1 MCRGNTNLKLHE
13 TPTKG
18 VWVEGLTECYVS
30 SADEALNIIEVGDKC
45 RSVAHTQVRL
55 DTPKSFF
62 GPRIGFPF
70 FLWPRNLGRFELDF
84 YGFLW
89 PRKLGCFE
97 NLAGLFS

>member
-45 RSVAHTQVRL
+45 RSVAHTQVRF
-55 DTPKSFF
+55 DTPKCFF
-62 GPRIGFPF
+62 GASNRLPF
-70 FLWPRNLGRFELDF
+70 FFMAKELGSLRTRVLWFFVAKEVGVL
-84 YGFLW
+84 
-89 PRKLGCFE
+89 RKFGGSF
-97 NLAGLFS
+97 

>member
-1 MCRGNTNLKLHE
+1 MRRGNTNLKLHE

-55 DTPKSFF
+55 DTPKSFL
-62 GPRIGFPF
+62 GLESASLF

>member
-1 MCRGNTNLKLHE
+1 MRRGNTNLKLHE

-55 DTPKSFF
+55 DTPKFF
-62 GPRIGFPF
+62 FRPRRLRF
-70 FLWPRNLGRFELDF
+70 FLWPRNSE
-84 YGFLW
+84 
-89 PRKLGCFE
+89 CFE
-97 NLAGLFS
+97 KLAGVFS

>member
-45 RSVAHTQVRL
+45 RSVAHTR
-55 DTPKSFF
+55 
-62 GPRIGFPF
+62 
-70 FLWPRNLGRFELDF
+70 
-84 YGFLW
+84 
-89 PRKLGCFE
+89 
-97 NLAGLFS
+97 

>member
-1 MCRGNTNLKLHE
+1 MRRGNTNLKLHE

-62 GPRIGFPF
+62 WPRIGFLF
-70 FLWPRNLGRFELDF
+70 FMAKELGSLRTRLLWFFVAKEVGVL
-84 YGFLW
+84 
-89 PRKLGCFE
+89 RKFGGSF
-97 NLAGLFS
+97 

>member
-55 DTPKSFF
+55 DTPKPFF
-62 GPRIGFPF
+62 GLESASPL
-70 FLWPRNLGRFELDF
+70 FLWP
-84 YGFLW
+84 
-89 PRKLGCFE
+89 
-97 NLAGLFS
+97 